1 MSDNNQAQ
9 QPQSDSQVS
18 FMNALFDFRFQEWVT
33 LRIAGFLYAFFIGIV
48 SLFALYLVVLVLIEG
63 LEFALVLGSLIGIAL
78 LWFLSILLYRLVIE
92 SAIATI
98 KVADNTSSLRK

>member
-18 FMNALFDFRFQEWVT
+18 FMNALFDFRFEEWVT
-33 LRIAGFLYAFFIGIV
+33 LRIAGFLYALFIGMV
-48 SLFALYLVVLVLIEG
+48 SLIAVVLVVLSFSSG

-78 LWFLSILLYRLVIE
+78 VWFLSILLYRLVIE

>member
-33 LRIAGFLYAFFIGIV
+33 LRIAGFLYALFIGIV

-98 KVADNTSSLRK
+98 KVAENTASLRK